1 MTFLDN
7 LDKETDLQT
16 ITSTF
21 NDAGTTVSTDAK
33 SDATQISEGKTPKSF
48 IKPSLNTPSPA
59 PGQVPKPVANSS
71 LYGFDFSK
79 NVPKSA
85 CEHVSCPAIGDNAG
99 MGAVSTMQGATEY
112 MANVLIKG
120 SDTVGNS
127 LQIGSSF
134 FVPSG
139 TCDTKTS
146 DRECAG
152 KTRYMTFNSVPT
164 GMLPCENPTMPID
177 YYNQDQTA
185 KGLLSGSME
194 DVVKINPFE
203 FGANLIGQGKLVNNT
218 CVKTPFTIGE
228 TIPYKNTPKEEIFI
242 CTSPLDTLVC
252 GTPNGTKNTC
262 TPLPALPAMKP
273 FNTLIQ
279 TLINN
284 TAEMFRKEFSSS
296 IGPDTFPIV
305 QDISSTSDLPILEPA
320 DKAWGSLCQTV
331 ERYFNMQAVLYFVEN
346 GLVDDQNDLSVIFGG
361 RCLVGK
367 RACVIM
373 NNNGPFNT
381 AGWYQYEWMSL
392 MQFSNPNFN
401 PPPNGVGKNP
411 NFHSCG
417 AHPTPELCTSGLS
430 KPFCSWNSTINQCK
444 YRPSVAQINWVG
456 YINENDTSKI
466 LVDPKLFDNGTSK
479 GIGNGTTTLD
489 EMDVLAYAAV
499 TNATEG
505 STVTYTGSSGGMAGA
520 GDDEGFANRVPSAP
534 SISSSSSSI
543 PTDSW
548 WNTWGAF
555 TVMAVVVMVLV
566 VVVIVRCVQSG
577 CRVGAE

>member
-1 MTFLDN
+1 MTFLDSI
-7 LDKETDLQT
+7 ET
-16 ITSTF
+16 TF
-21 NDAGTTVSTDAK
+21 NDAGKTVRANAK
-33 SDATQISEGKTPKSF
+33 SDATQISEGKQPTSF
-48 IKPSLNTPSPA
+48 VKPSLNTPSPA

-71 LYGFDFSK
+71 LFGFDFSK
-79 NVPKSA
+79 HVPKSA
-85 CEHVSCPAIGDNAG
+85 CEQPNVTCPTIADYAG

-112 MANVLIKG
+112 MANVLIAG
-120 SDTVGNS
+120 RDTVGNS

-152 KTRYMTFNSVPT
+152 KTRYMTFNSVPS
-164 GMLPCENPTMPID
+164 GILPCENPTMPVD
-177 YYNQDQTA
+177 YYNKNQTA
-185 KGLLSGSME
+185 QGLLSGSME

-218 CVKTPFTIGE
+218 CVKTPYIIGE

-279 TLINN
+279 TLIDN
-284 TAEMFRKEFSSS
+284 TADMFRKEFSSP

-305 QDISSTSDLPILEPA
+305 QDIGSTSDLPTLEPA
-320 DKAWGSLCQTV
+320 DKMWGTLCQRV
-331 ERYFNMQAVLYFVEN
+331 EQYFNIQAVLYFVEN
-346 GLVDDQNDLSVIFGG
+346 RLVADQNELSVTFGG

-392 MQFSNPNFN
+392 MQFSNPNFDS
-401 PPPNGVGKNP
+401 
-411 NFHSCG
+411 SCG
-417 AHPTPELCTSGLS
+417 AHTNPNDCTSGLS
-430 KPFCSWNSTINQCK
+430 QPFCSWNSTINQCE
-444 YRPSVAQINWVG
+444 YAPSVAQINWVG
-456 YINENDTSKI
+456 YINEHDTSQI
-466 LVDPKLFDNGTSK
+466 LIDPKLFDNGTSK

-489 EMDVLAYAAV
+489 EMDVLAFAAV

-505 STVTYTGSSGGMAGA
+505 STVTYTGSSGGMAAA
-520 GDDEGFANRVPSAP
+520 GNYEGFANRMPYVPTIA
-534 SISSSSSSI
+534 SSSSSI
-543 PTDSW
+543 PTGSW
-548 WNTWGAF
+548 WKTWGAF
-555 TVMAVVVMVLV
+555 TVMAVMVMVLV
-566 VVVIVRCVQSG
+566 VVVIVRCVQS
-577 CRVGAE
+577 V

>member
-1 MTFLDN
+1 MSFLDSI
-7 LDKETDLQT
+7 ET
-16 ITSTF
+16 TF
-21 NDAGTTVSTDAK
+21 NDGTKKVSANVK
-33 SDATQISEGKTPKSF
+33 SDAKQISEGKKPTSF
-48 IKPSLNTPSPA
+48 ITASTNTPSPA

-71 LYGFDFSK
+71 LFGFDFSK
-79 NVPKSA
+79 HVPKSH
-85 CEHVSCPAIGDNAG
+85 CEQPNVTCPTIADYAG

-112 MANVLIKG
+112 MANVLIAG
-120 SDTVGNS
+120 RDTVGNS

-152 KTRYMTFNSVPT
+152 KTRYMTFNSVPS
-164 GMLPCENPTMPID
+164 GILPCENPTMPVD
-177 YYNQDQTA
+177 YYNKNQTA
-185 KGLLSGSME
+185 QGLLSGSME

-218 CVKTPFTIGE
+218 CVKTPYIIGE

-279 TLINN
+279 TLIDN
-284 TAEMFRKEFSSS
+284 TADMFRKEFSSP

-305 QDISSTSDLPILEPA
+305 QDIGSTSDLPTLEPA
-320 DKAWGSLCQTV
+320 DKMWGTLCQRV
-331 ERYFNMQAVLYFVEN
+331 EQYFNIQAVLYFVEN
-346 GLVDDQNDLSVIFGG
+346 RLVADQNGLSVKFGG

-401 PPPNGVGKNP
+401 PPPNAVGKNP
-411 NFHSCG
+411 DFHSCG
-417 AHPTPELCTSGLS
+417 AHPNPNDCTSGLS
-430 KPFCSWNSTINQCK
+430 QPFCSWNSTINQCE

-456 YINENDTSKI
+456 YINEHDTSQI
-466 LVDPKLFDNGTSK
+466 LIDPKLFDNGTSK

-489 EMDVLAYAAV
+489 EMDVLAFAAV

-505 STVTYTGSSGGMAGA
+505 STVTYTGSSGGMAAA
-520 GDDEGFANRVPSAP
+520 GNYEGFANRMPYVPTIA
-534 SISSSSSSI
+534 SSSSSI
-543 PTDSW
+543 PTGSW
-548 WNTWGAF
+548 WKTWGAF
-555 TVMAVVVMVLV
+555 TVMAVMVMVLV
-566 VVVIVRCVQSG
+566 VVVIVRCVQS
-577 CRVGAE
+577 V